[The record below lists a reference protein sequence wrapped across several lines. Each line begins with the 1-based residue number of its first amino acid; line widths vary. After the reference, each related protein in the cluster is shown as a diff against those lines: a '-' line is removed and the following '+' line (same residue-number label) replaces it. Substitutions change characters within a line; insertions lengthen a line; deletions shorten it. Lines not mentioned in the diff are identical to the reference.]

1 MRRLTDEAFA
11 SIPLLIEQGMT
22 KCEIAARYGVTVST
36 LQVQCSRR
44 NISLRK
50 GGPFLPRRALVL
62 PEGKLSISTRALQAL
77 RHAARAMGTDE
88 VQLASE
94 LLETIIKDDL
104 YKAVLD
110 VEAV

>member
-11 SIPLLIEQGMT
+11 NIPLLIEQGMT
-22 KCEIAARYGVTVST
+22 KPEIAARYGVTVST

-50 GGPFLPRRALVL
+50 GGPYLPRRVLVL
-62 PEGKLSISTRALQAL
+62 AEGKLSISTRALQSL

-88 VQLASE
+88 VRLASE

-110 VEAV
+110 AE